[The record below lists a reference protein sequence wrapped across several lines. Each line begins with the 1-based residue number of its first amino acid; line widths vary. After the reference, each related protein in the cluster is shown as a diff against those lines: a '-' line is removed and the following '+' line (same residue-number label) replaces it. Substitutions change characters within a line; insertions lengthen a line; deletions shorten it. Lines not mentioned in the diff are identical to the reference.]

1 MAKLNLGG
9 KKDQEAKKEKET
21 INIMSCEINR
31 VVNNDY
37 GVFFDMTINGVKI
50 NGCNLALN
58 KDSEPFIGLPS
69 KKGKDGKYY
78 PVCYIR
84 FSGDDTKK
92 IIELIEQKLG

>member
-9 KKDQEAKKEKET
+9 KKDQDAKKDQET
-21 INIMSCEINR
+21 INIVSCEINR
-31 VVNNDY
+31 AVNNDY

-58 KDSEPFIGLPS
+58 KDGEPFIGLPS
-69 KKGKDGKYY
+69 KKSKDNKYY

>member
-9 KKDQEAKKEKET
+9 KKEQESKKGQDT
-21 INIMSCEINR
+21 INIVSCEINR
-31 VVNNDY
+31 AVNNDY
-37 GVFFDMTINGVKI
+37 GVFFDMSINGFKI

-58 KDSEPFIGLPS
+58 KDGEPFIGLPS

-78 PVCYIR
+78 PVCYVR

>member
-1 MAKLNLGG
+1 MAKLNLGS
-9 KKDQEAKKEKET
+9 KKKQEAKKEQEA
-21 INIMSCEINR
+21 INIISCAIDR
-31 VVNNDY
+31 AVNNDY

-58 KDSEPFIGLPS
+58 KDGEPFIGLPS

-92 IIELIEQKLG
+92 IIELIEQKFA

>member
-9 KKDQEAKKEKET
+9 KKGQEAKKTQET
-21 INIMSCEINR
+21 INIVSCEIDR

-58 KDSEPFIGLPS
+58 KDGEPFIGLPS

-84 FSGDDTKK
+84 FSGDDIKK
-92 IIELIEQKLG
+92 IIEMIEQKLG

>member
-9 KKDQEAKKEKET
+9 KGTKEEKKAPET
-21 INIMSCEINR
+21 INIISCEIDR
-31 VVNNDY
+31 AVNNDY

-58 KDSEPFIGLPS
+58 KDGEPFIGLPS

-78 PVCYIR
+78 SVCYIR
-84 FSGDDTKK
+84 FSGDDTQK
-92 IIELIEQKLG
+92 IIEMIEQKLG

>member
-1 MAKLNLGG
+1 MAKLNFGG
-9 KKDQEAKKEKET
+9 KKESEAKKEQET
-21 INIMSCEINR
+21 INIVSCEINR

-58 KDSEPFIGLPS
+58 KDGEPFIGLPS

-84 FSGDDTKK
+84 FSGDDTQK

>member
-9 KKDQEAKKEKET
+9 KKDQEAKKDQKT
-21 INIMSCEINR
+21 INIVSCEINR

-58 KDSEPFIGLPS
+58 KDGEPFIGLPS
-69 KKGKDGKYY
+69 KKGKEGKYY

-84 FSGDDTKK
+84 FSGDDTQK

>member
-1 MAKLNLGG
+1 MAKLNLGRKENKEV
-9 KKDQEAKKEKET
+9 KKDQDT
-21 INIMSCEINR
+21 INIVSCKIDR
-31 VVNNDY
+31 AVNNDY

-50 NGCNLALN
+50 NGCNIALN
-58 KDSEPFIGLPS
+58 KEGEPFIGLPS

-92 IIELIEQKLG
+92 IIEMIEQKLS